1 LLSSCSVLVRF
12 ACGSVWFGFP
22 LVFFNGWRGCG
33 SYQSAYCEFFI
44 GYCVSYMLSSPRLP
58 SSITTVQW
66 VFHHIINL
74 VFLLSS
80 YYSARTMGGGFFK
93 RGNGFHGCFL
103 LHFSIFI
110 PLLGLFLMD
119 RLSCCCIC
127 CDKPF
132 FLFVFPSRQVH
143 IYLLILFPFSCWW
156 WPESSGLEA
165 LVWQDFFFFSF
176 CIILSLCK
184 L

>member
-1 LLSSCSVLVRF
+1 VVRF
-12 ACGSVWFGFP
+12 GSFSLWCSLTDGGGVVPIRVLTANF
-22 LVFFNGWRGCG
+22 LSVIVFHTC
-33 SYQSAYCEFFI
+33 C
-44 GYCVSYMLSSPRLP
+44 PRLVCHP
-58 SSITTVQW
+58 RSPQSSGSFIISSTW
-66 VFHHIINL
+66 CFCFRHIIQH
-74 VFLLSS
+74 
-80 YYSARTMGGGFFK
+80 AQWGGGFFK